1 MHYISFL
8 RTYKYRLQEAMNNTK
23 GIIYFN
29 YSEEMATSTKL

>member
-8 RTYKYRLQEAMNNTK
+8 CTYEYRLQEAMNNTE

-29 YSEEMATSTKL
+29 FSEEMATSTKL